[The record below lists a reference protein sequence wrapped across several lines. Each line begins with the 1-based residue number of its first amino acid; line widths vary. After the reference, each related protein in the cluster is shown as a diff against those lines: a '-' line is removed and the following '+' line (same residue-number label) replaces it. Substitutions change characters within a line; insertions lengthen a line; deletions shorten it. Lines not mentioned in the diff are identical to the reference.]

1 MPALRDR
8 KTVCGVSHAA
18 AGLREVRARLCLHRF
33 RRRPCGIHHHC
44 ARGHR
49 RRMPAERRDKMPA
62 AVLAACR
69 IVAAA
74 DSGDHAVAAA
84 LDEGAADRAAISPQ
98 GRGRPADRSR
108 AAMTVVSATPRSVAG
123 LGIFTA
129 MTLAL
134 LIGLGVWQLQRR
146 VEKHALIAQL
156 TERLAAAPAALPP
169 LAQWSALTQAADD
182 FRRVR
187 FSATYEQRPDAM
199 VYSAG
204 SAIRED
210 ISGPGTWAFLPAR
223 LPTGETI
230 VVNTGFV
237 QNTMQN
243 RVQQDRAVTRLV
255 PGAPVTL
262 TGYIRFPESPGA
274 LTPSEN
280 LDKRLWFTRDH
291 LAIARSLGWGQV
303 APLYIDLESPA
314 PESGIP
320 KPGPLEVHLKD
331 DHLQYAIT
339 WFGLAGAVVIAFGV
353 WLRGQR
359 S

>member
-1 MPALRDR
+1 
-8 KTVCGVSHAA
+8 
-18 AGLREVRARLCLHRF
+18 
-33 RRRPCGIHHHC
+33 
-44 ARGHR
+44 
-49 RRMPAERRDKMPA
+49 
-62 AVLAACR
+62 
-69 IVAAA
+69 
-74 DSGDHAVAAA
+74 
-84 LDEGAADRAAISPQ
+84 
-98 GRGRPADRSR
+98 
-108 AAMTVVSATPRSVAG
+108 MTATSATRRGIAG

-129 MTLAL
+129 LTLAL

-156 TERLAAAPAALPP
+156 TERLAATPETLPP
-169 LAQWSALTQAADD
+169 PAQWSALTPARDE

-187 FSATYEQRPDAM
+187 FSAVYEQRPDAM

-223 LPTGETI
+223 LPGGETI
-230 VVNTGFV
+230 VINTGFV

-243 RVQQDRAVTRLV
+243 RAQQDRAVARLV
-255 PGAPVTL
+255 TGQPIAL
-262 TGYIRFPESPGA
+262 TGYIRFPESAGA
-274 LTPSEN
+274 LTPREN
-280 LDKRLWFTRDH
+280 IARRLWFTRDH
-291 LAIARSLGWGQV
+291 LAIARALGWGEV
-303 APLYIDLESPA
+303 APFYIDLETPA

-320 KPGPLEVHLKD
+320 KPGPLEVYLKD